1 MSQLFLKFLNMSI
14 SAGWLILAVLLLR
27 LVLKKAPKWTH
38 VLLWGIVAL
47 RLIFPFSLVLLYVI
61 IASGEPSDATK
72 LVEYLICCELGGTV
86 VGAGYHKSKH

>member
-1 MSQLFLKFLNMSI
+1 MNFVI
-14 SAGWLILAVLLLR
+14 AGIALITGAVMQYMIQCFIR
-27 LVLKKAPKWTH
+27 SPF
-38 VLLWGIVAL
+38 L